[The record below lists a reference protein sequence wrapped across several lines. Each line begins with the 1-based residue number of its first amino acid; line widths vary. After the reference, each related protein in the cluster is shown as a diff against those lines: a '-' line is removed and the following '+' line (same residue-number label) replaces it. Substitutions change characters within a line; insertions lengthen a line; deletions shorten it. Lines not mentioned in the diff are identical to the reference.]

1 MNINSFI
8 IYRIFA
14 NLVAFWVAGRTIPGF
29 ETGDMLSLIS
39 ASIVLTFLHIFI
51 RPLMVILTLP
61 LQVFS
66 LGLAYVVFNAVY
78 VKITSVIVKD
88 IVSEGFLPA
97 LGAAVMISLVN
108 IVLDSLARRQRIN
121 RNGSE
126 NGQGR
131 Y

>member
-1 MNINSFI
+1 
-8 IYRIFA
+8 
-14 NLVAFWVAGRTIPGF
+14 PGF

-66 LGLAYVVFNAVY
+66 LGLAYIVFNAVY

>member
-14 NLVAFWVAGRTIPGF
+14 NLVAFWIAGKTIPGF

-39 ASIVLTFLHIFI
+39 ASVVLTFLHIFI

-61 LQVFS
+61 LQIFS
-66 LGLAYVVFNAVY
+66 MGLAYIIFNAVY

-88 IVSEGFLPA
+88 IIAEGFLPA

-108 IVLDSLARRQRIN
+108 IVLDGMARRQRID
-121 RNGSE
+121 RDGP
-126 NGQGR
+126 
-131 Y
+131 

>member
-14 NLVAFWVAGRTIPGF
+14 NLVAFWVAGKTIPGF
-29 ETGDMLSLIS
+29 ATGDMLSLIS

-66 LGLAYVVFNAVY
+66 LGLAYIIFNAVY

-88 IVSEGFLPA
+88 IVAEGFLPA

-108 IVLDSLARRQRIN
+108 MVLDGLARRQRIS

>member
-66 LGLAYVVFNAVY
+66 LGLAYIVFNAVY

-108 IVLDSLARRQRIN
+108 MVLDSLARRQRIN

>member
-14 NLVAFWVAGRTIPGF
+14 NLVAFWIAGKTIPGF

-39 ASIVLTFLHIFI
+39 ASLVLTFLHIFI

-61 LQVFS
+61 LQIFS
-66 LGLAYVVFNAVY
+66 MGLAYIIFNAVY

-88 IVSEGFLPA
+88 IIAEGFLPA

-108 IVLDSLARRQRIN
+108 IVLDGMARRQRID
-121 RNGSE
+121 RDGP
-126 NGQGR
+126 
-131 Y
+131 

>member
-66 LGLAYVVFNAVY
+66 LGLAYIVFNAVY

-88 IVSEGFLPA
+88 IASEGFLPA

-108 IVLDSLARRQRIN
+108 MVLDSLARRQRIN